1 MRPMLKGIAIQGGCL
16 CGGLRYESQ
25 APPLNAGYCHCR
37 LCQRS
42 SGAPVL
48 AWVSFPA
55 DRFAYRTGEPK
66 IFDSSPRGHREFC
79 GTCGSQIA
87 YRDAEPAQT
96 VDVNL
101 ATLDAPESVK
111 PRCHIWTD
119 GRIPWFDT
127 LDELP
132 RYAEGEPD

>member
-1 MRPMLKGIAIQGGCL
+1 MAKEIAIQGGCL
-16 CGGLRYESQ
+16 CGSLRYASQ
-25 APPLNAGYCHCR
+25 VASLDAGYCHCR

-48 AWVSFPA
+48 AWVTYPA
-55 DRFAYRTGEPK
+55 DRFAYRKGEPK
-66 IFDSSPRGHREFC
+66 IFQSSPRGQREFC
-79 GTCGSQIA
+79 GTCGTQIA
-87 YRDAEPAQT
+87 YREAEPSDT

-119 GRIPWFDT
+119 SRISWFDT
-127 LDELP
+127 ADRLP

>member
-1 MRPMLKGIAIQGGCL
+1 MAKEIAIQRGCL
-16 CGGLRYESQ
+16 CGGLRYASY
-25 APPLNAGYCHCR
+25 APPLDAGYCHCR

-55 DRFAYRTGEPK
+55 DRFAYLKGEPK
-66 IFDSSPRGHREFC
+66 LFQSSPRGQREFC
-79 GTCGSQIA
+79 GTCGTQIA
-87 YRDAEPAQT
+87 YREAEPTVT

-119 GRIPWFDT
+119 SRIPWFDT
-127 LDELP
+127 ADPLP

>member
-1 MRPMLKGIAIQGGCL
+1 MRPVAKERAIQGGCL
-16 CGGLRYESQ
+16 CGNLRYESG

-55 DRFAYRTGEPK
+55 DRFAYRNGEPK
-66 IFDSSPRGHREFC
+66 IFHSSPAGHREFC
-79 GTCGSQIA
+79 ATCGTQIA
-87 YRDAEPAQT
+87 YRDAEPAAT

-101 ATLDAPESVK
+101 ATLDDPEFVK

-119 GRIPWFDT
+119 SRISWFDT
-127 LDELP
+127 TDRLP
-132 RYAEGEPD
+132 RHAESEPD

>member
-1 MRPMLKGIAIQGGCL
+1 MAKEIAIQGGCL
-16 CGGLRYESQ
+16 CGDLRYASH
-25 APPLNAGYCHCR
+25 APLLNAGYCHCR

-55 DRFAYRTGEPK
+55 NCFAYLKGEPK
-66 IFDSSPRGHREFC
+66 IFQSSPRGQREFC
-79 GTCGSQIA
+79 GTCGTQIA
-87 YRDAEPAQT
+87 YREAEPTVT

-119 GRIPWFDT
+119 SRISWFDT
-127 LDELP
+127 TDRLP